1 MRWLPWAGAN
11 TDRVAQMAY
20 KIESKPQAMTTRSIC
35 RIPLGLVRDPSADRW
50 RRSPGCIKIAAPART
65 SAGVYAKDAFD
76 RQGFVAFQPCF
87 RRLASDSRKVSGRAG
102 KSGRATSPTR
112 HTMTAGTAIQLS
124 MLQPN
129 AL

>member
-1 MRWLPWAGAN
+1 MPN
-11 TDRVAQMAY
+11 TLGFGPR
-20 KIESKPQAMTTRSIC
+20 
-35 RIPLGLVRDPSADRW
+35 PLCGPMETE
-50 RRSPGCIKIAAPART
+50 PGCIKIAAPART